1 MESMK
6 TVSDAYS
13 EDQNSA
19 IQSNQVQVDRPAS
32 VEWVF
37 NPIIRLDPNTETGGD
52 LLRSKNVLLAALN
65 SIQDGVS
72 ILDTD
77 LHVRY
82 VNTTMKYW
90 YSISGDFIGEK
101 CYQVYHN
108 RTKPC
113 DSCPIRNTIS
123 TKAPHIGIKKYSQ
136 AGRDRGWQHLFAIP
150 IMDVNDNLVGVLE
163 YVRDISYQYQLEHD
177 LNLIMEQYQSLER
190 RNAAIS
196 QLLAQRKLERDQ
208 LEETITQN
216 VERFIR
222 PSLNYLKARSDVNE
236 VNLVETLIEE
246 IVYPITKNRSS
257 ILEKLTTRELQIVS
271 LIKEGKTSGEIA
283 KALVVSNKTVDFHR
297 ANIRKKLDLQTE
309 KGERINLR
317 TYLLSHL

>member
-1 MESMK
+1 MK
-6 TVSDAYS
+6 KASCAYK
-13 EDQNSA
+13 DDRNSA
-19 IQSNQVQVDRPAS
+19 IKGNQVEDDQPGS
-32 VEWVF
+32 VKWVF
-37 NPIIRLDPNTETGGD
+37 NPVIRLDSKTESGGD
-52 LLRSKNVLLAALN
+52 LLNSKNVLLAALN

-101 CYQVYHN
+101 CYRIYHN

-113 DSCPIRNTIS
+113 DNCPILNTIS
-123 TKAPHIGIKKYSQ
+123 KKAPHLGIMKYSQ
-136 AGRDRGWQHLFAIP
+136 AGRDIGWQHLFAIP
-150 IMDVNDNLVGVLE
+150 IMDVDDNLVGVLE

-177 LNLIMEQYQSLER
+177 LNRIMEQYQSLER
-190 RNAAIS
+190 RSAAIS
-196 QLLAQRKLERDQ
+196 QLLAQRKLEREQ

-216 VERFIR
+216 VEKFIR
-222 PSLNYLKARSDVNE
+222 PSLNYLKARLDVNE
-236 VNLVETLIEE
+236 VNLVESLIEE

-257 ILEKLTTRELQIVS
+257 ILEKLTTRELQIAS
-271 LIKEGKTSGEIA
+271 LIKEGKTSDEIA
-283 KALVVSNKTVDFHR
+283 KALVVSNKTVEFHR

-309 KGERINLR
+309 TGARTNLR
-317 TYLLSHL
+317 TYLVSHL